1 MILLIVFAVFGAALG
16 AYMRPRP
23 VAVVL
28 ALVLAGAIRG
38 GLQFAAH
45 LIERT
50 PAPPAWMTMLDS
62 VIDAPGAGYVALIA
76 VCGAGAFF
84 SALMCLAFDHAP
96 GEAFWLPK
104 EGAVRRRDGTGRYQ
118 RLARMVEDRP
128 NQSAAEARIKAA
140 HSG

>member
-1 MILLIVFAVFGAALG
+1 MVLLIVFAVFGAALG

-28 ALVLAGAIRG
+28 ALVVAGAIRA
-38 GLQFAAH
+38 GLQLAAG

-50 PAPPAWMTMLDS
+50 PAPPAWMTMLDD
-62 VIDAPGAGYVALIA
+62 IIAAPEAGYVALIA

-84 SALMCLAFDHAP
+84 SALMCLAFDHGP
-96 GEAFWLPK
+96 GEGFWLPK
-104 EGAVRRRDGTGRYQ
+104 DGAVRRRDGSGRYQ

-128 NQSAAEARIKAA
+128 EQSAAEARIKAA
-140 HSG
+140 HGG